1 MIVCSCAVVSDRD
14 IEEALIELMNQPEAP
29 IPTPGVVYRH
39 LSKRMNCCSC
49 APLAVETIYAKLED
63 LERKGL
69 ISPYL
74 GLSTRESLM
83 RLTFVGK
90 KRPATKVSNSA
101 KQTCEA

>member
-1 MIVCSCAVVSDRD
+1 
-14 IEEALIELMNQPEAP
+14 
-29 IPTPGVVYRH
+29 
-39 LSKRMNCCSC
+39 MNCCSC

-90 KRPATKVSNSA
+90 KRPAPRSANRPSKPAKHKRRASMQFPATKHAPLKLAAWWSLGVSWR
-101 KQTCEA
+101 